1 MKRRD
6 FLKASSVFVTTSLI
20 PYKATFANAQ
30 KSIGLQLYTVRK
42 EINQDLI
49 GTLKKVADIGYNT
62 IELAGYRNG
71 QFYGK
76 SPKEFKSIAND
87 LGLKILSSHNGI
99 RPEQIEKIV
108 EDNANLGVEFTV
120 LPYLGNTQ
128 RKTLDDYKKL
138 AESFNTYGEACK
150 KAGIQFAYHNHAFE
164 FDIMDGKIP
173 YNVLLERTDPDL
185 VTFEMD
191 LYWIIKA
198 GYEPLDYFNDFKG
211 RFALWHVKD
220 LDPDTEEY
228 TEVGSGNIDFKEIF
242 DNASISGMQYFFVE
256 LDNSV
261 QPALESIKISF
272 DYLNKSEFVQ

>member
-1 MKRRD
+1 M
-6 FLKASSVFVTTSLI
+6 
-20 PYKATFANAQ
+20 
-30 KSIGLQLYTVRK
+30 
-42 EINQDLI
+42 
-49 GTLKKVADIGYNT
+49 
-62 IELAGYRNG
+62 
-71 QFYGK
+71 
-76 SPKEFKSIAND
+76 
-87 LGLKILSSHNGI
+87 
-99 RPEQIEKIV
+99 
-108 EDNANLGVEFTV
+108 
-120 LPYLGNTQ
+120 
-128 RKTLDDYKKL
+128 DDYKKL
-138 AESFNTYGEACK
+138 AESFNTYGEVCK

-164 FDIMDGKIP
+164 FDIMDDKIP
-173 YNVLLERTDPDL
+173 YNVLLEGTDSDL

-191 LYWIIKA
+191 LYWLIKA

-228 TEVGSGNIDFKEIF
+228 TEVGSGNIAFKEIF